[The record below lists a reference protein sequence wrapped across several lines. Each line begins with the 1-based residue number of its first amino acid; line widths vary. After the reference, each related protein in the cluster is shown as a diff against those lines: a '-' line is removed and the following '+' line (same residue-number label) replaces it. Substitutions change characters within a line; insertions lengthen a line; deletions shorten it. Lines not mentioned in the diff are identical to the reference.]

1 MELDLDK
8 IYEDVKNDP
17 MFENDHEVAWGCV
30 VRVLNT
36 VAPSWHKGRNTPIY
50 NAMQA
55 IATLATPEPQP
66 GDTELV
72 YVYQMSSKPR
82 ITRPHRMHRTKSMIR
97 EGLPR

>member
-1 MELDLDK
+1 
-8 IYEDVKNDP
+8 
-17 MFENDHEVAWGCV
+17 CV

-72 YVYQMSSKPR
+72 YVYQMSSKPIDGDVFEWSDWAGCSVGFYEQFADVPVPR
-82 ITRPHRMHRTKSMIR
+82 AGDLLIR
-97 EGLPR
+97 VRKLRLVAHNG